1 MYECVLE
8 KEKERRRERDV
19 NETREK
25 ERRKFVAID
34 ERTYYYYV
42 IATIYIFTYICIV
55 HIPMCIYIHNRE
67 NSCLL
72 KEQPTT
78 NRRKEKNRWLTL
90 YTEIYTYKL

>member
-25 ERRKFVAID
+25 ERRKFDAID
-34 ERTYYYYV
+34 ERTCYYYV

-55 HIPMCIYIHNRE
+55 HIPMCIYIHTRE
-67 NSCLL
+67 SCLL
-72 KEQPTT
+72 ESNQPP
-78 NRRKEKNRWLTL
+78 
-90 YTEIYTYKL
+90 TEENKRIND